1 MRALPKIKISLSTPI
16 CLAAFTVIYGI
27 KYISSILAAVIL
39 HEFGHIAAIY
49 LLRGKISEITLRP
62 FGAVIKRSENNT
74 SYFADFMIALAGPL
88 ANIISFLICLSVGIL
103 GTFAYSSIILALVNL
118 IPAKPLD
125 GYCAARSL
133 SLCFFSLSVSEKI
146 CRSISVI
153 ILTVIWI
160 FTVYMI
166 IFTEFNLSLLIMTT
180 FLICETVIS
189 RK

>member
-1 MRALPKIKISLSTPI
+1 MRSFAKIKISLSTPI
-16 CLAAFTVIYGI
+16 CLAAFTVIYGTR
-27 KYISSILAAVIL
+27 YIFSILAAVIL
-39 HEFGHIAAIY
+39 HELGHIAAIY
-49 LLRGKISEITLRP
+49 LLNGEISEITLRP
-62 FGAVIKRSENNT
+62 FGAVIKKSESNT
-74 SYFADFMIALAGPL
+74 SYFADFITALAGPL
-88 ANIISFLICLSVGIL
+88 VNIISFLVCLSIGVM

-125 GYCAARSL
+125 GYCATRSV
-133 SLCFFSLSVSEKI
+133 SLCFFSLTVSENI
-146 CRSISVI
+146 CRIISVI
-153 ILTVIWI
+153 TLTLIWI